1 MTEKRNTPYP
11 LRMESELR
19 DQAQGHAKAERRSL
33 NSWLQI
39 AVEEKLE
46 RYREQEKTA

>member
-1 MTEKRNTPYP
+1 MSERLPNYP
-11 LRMESELR
+11 FRMDPKMRIDAGER
-19 DQAQGHAKAERRSL
+19 AKAERRSL

-46 RYREQEKTA
+46 RCREQEKVA

>member
-1 MTEKRNTPYP
+1 MSERLPNYP
-11 LRMESELR
+11 FRMDTKMRMDASER
-19 DQAQGHAKAERRSL
+19 AKAERRSL

-46 RYREQEKTA
+46 RYKNQEKVT